1 MLKSL
6 LCHVSWG
13 PKHSIFTVPPPLRKR
28 MGECAY
34 VHIHGGLPLFCVN
47 LELTNWMNW
56 LVYMSR
62 SRGHGCGPLGPCFT
76 WVLGIQVFSLLSKP
90 FIHHAVSWPWLYFL
104 TAYKGHADCL
114 TGATEACEGA
124 LFLVPE
130 EHSYLVMCLSLHN
143 PTVKHSVTSLTSPF
157 SLSQSTE

>member
-1 MLKSL
+1 MFYMGSGNPSL
-6 LCHVSWG
+6 LTSQQA
-13 PKHSIFTVPPPLRKR
+13 IYPPRCLL
-28 MGECAY
+28 ALA
-34 VHIHGGLPLFCVN
+34 VFLD
-47 LELTNWMNW
+47 
-56 LVYMSR
+56 
-62 SRGHGCGPLGPCFT
+62 RGH
-76 WVLGIQVFSLLSKP
+76 
-90 FIHHAVSWPWLYFL
+90 AE
-104 TAYKGHADCL
+104 CL